1 MSQCLLRRQPLVDVN
16 DQKLLDQV
24 LRLHGDVLPARI
36 PEIILS
42 IQNRLLQALQC
53 LRAERRIPAHDDIE
67 YDAASPDIAFLR
79 IISLDDLRRHVV
91 WCAEELCQLLM
102 RLDLA

>member
-1 MSQCLLRRQPLVDVN
+1 MCQCLLRHQPLVDVS
-16 DQKLLDQV
+16 DQEFLDQI

-36 PEIILS
+36 SKIIFS
-42 IQNRLLQALQC
+42 IQNRFLQALQC
-53 LRAERRIPAHDDIE
+53 LCAEWRIAAHDDIE

-79 IISLDDLRRHVV
+79 IISFDDLWRHVV
-91 WCAEELCQLLM
+91 WCAEELRQLLM